1 MVRRIGITMRVSTK
15 YFNVKAVNKELLL
28 AALYNATSPTG
39 VDGFIE
45 AKNAP
50 IVLNEYSAESILYK
64 PNRPLPTLPK
74 INILYGRNIGVDF
87 SRLDKIDVDFYD
99 DGVGIYNTFD
109 MVVRDLFFN
118 GQVNSPTIKDIR
130 KEAVFLNS
138 QKVLLELADCPN
150 TLCQIKV
157 LASIYA
163 QLRSVNVDAEELK
176 KFMAMIKDFKA
187 SRDAKSK
194 KEAISRAMALIERLS
209 PV

>member
-50 IVLNEYSAESILYK
+50 IVLNEYSAETILYK
-64 PNRPLPTLPK
+64 SNRPLPK
-74 INILYGRNIGVDF
+74 IDTLYGRNIGVDF
-87 SRLDKIDVDFYD
+87 NKLDKIDVDFYD

-138 QKVLLELADCPN
+138 QKVLLELTDCPN
-150 TLCQIKV
+150 TLCQVKV
-157 LASIYA
+157 LTSIYV
-163 QLRSVNVDAEELK
+163 QLRSVDVNTEELK
-176 KFMAMIKDFKA
+176 KFIFIIKNFKA

>member
-1 MVRRIGITMRVSTK
+1 MRVSTK

-50 IVLNEYSAESILYK
+50 IVLNEYSAESILYE
-64 PNRPLPTLPK
+64 PNRPLPK
-74 INILYGRNIGVDF
+74 IDTLYGRNIGVDF
-87 SRLDKIDVDFYD
+87 NKLDRIDVDFYD

-118 GQVNSPTIKDIR
+118 GQVNSSTIKDIR

>member
-1 MVRRIGITMRVSTK
+1 MVRRIGITMRVSSK
-15 YFNVKAVNKELLL
+15 YFNAQAINKELLL

-50 IVLNEYSAESILYK
+50 IVLNEYSAESILYE
-64 PNRPLPTLPK
+64 PNRPLPK
-74 INILYGRNIGVDF
+74 IDTLYGRNIGVDF
-87 SRLDKIDVDFYD
+87 GKLEKIDVDFYD

-163 QLRSVNVDAEELK
+163 QLRSVDVDSEELK
-176 KFMAMIKDFKA
+176 KFISIIKNFKA

-194 KEAISRAMALIERLS
+194 KEAISRAMAFIERLS

>member
-50 IVLNEYSAESILYK
+50 IVLNEYSAETILYK
-64 PNRPLPTLPK
+64 SNRPLPK
-74 INILYGRNIGVDF
+74 IDTLYGRNIGVDF
-87 SRLDKIDVDFYD
+87 NKLDKIDVDFYD

-138 QKVLLELADCPN
+138 QKVLLELTDCPN
-150 TLCQIKV
+150 TLCQVKV
-157 LASIYA
+157 LTSIYA
-163 QLRSVNVDAEELK
+163 QLRSVGVDAEELK
-176 KFMAMIKDFKA
+176 KFLLIIKDFKA
-187 SRDAKSK
+187 SRDIKFK
-194 KEAISRAMALIERLS
+194 KEAISEAMAFIERLS

>member
-50 IVLNEYSAESILYK
+50 IVLNEYSAETILYK
-64 PNRPLPTLPK
+64 SNRPLPK
-74 INILYGRNIGVDF
+74 IDTLYGRNIGVDF
-87 SRLDKIDVDFYD
+87 NKLDKIDVDFYD

-138 QKVLLELADCPN
+138 QKVLLELTDCSN
-150 TLCQIKV
+150 TLCQVKV
-157 LASIYA
+157 LTSIYV
-163 QLRSVNVDAEELK
+163 QLRSVDVNTEELK
-176 KFMAMIKDFKA
+176 KFISIIKNFKA

-194 KEAISRAMALIERLS
+194 KEAISRAMAFIERLS

>member
-64 PNRPLPTLPK
+64 PNRPLPK
-74 INILYGRNIGVDF
+74 IDTLYGRNIGVDF
-87 SRLDKIDVDFYD
+87 NKLDKIDVDFYD

-138 QKVLLELADCPN
+138 QKVLLELTDCPN

-194 KEAISRAMALIERLS
+194 KEAISRAMAFIERLS

>member
-15 YFNVKAVNKELLL
+15 YFNAYAINKELLL

-50 IVLNEYSAESILYK
+50 IVLNEYSAETILYK
-64 PNRPLPTLPK
+64 PNKGLSRIDT
-74 INILYGRNIGVDF
+74 LYGRNIGVDF
-87 SRLDKIDVDFYD
+87 GKLEKVDVDFYD

-118 GQVNSPTIKDIR
+118 GQVNSSTIKDIR

-138 QKVLLELADCPN
+138 QKVLLELTDCPN
-150 TLCQIKV
+150 TLCQVKV
-157 LASIYA
+157 LMSIYA
-163 QLRSVNVDAEELK
+163 QLRSVDVDAEELK
-176 KFMAMIKDFKA
+176 KFMSIIKNFKA

-194 KEAISRAMALIERLS
+194 KETISRAMALIERLS

>member
-15 YFNVKAVNKELLL
+15 YFNAYAINKELLL

-74 INILYGRNIGVDF
+74 INTLYGRNIGVDF

-138 QKVLLELADCPN
+138 QKVLLELTDCPN
-150 TLCQIKV
+150 TLCQVKV
-157 LASIYA
+157 LTSIYA
-163 QLRSVNVDAEELK
+163 QLRSVDVDSEELK
-176 KFMAMIKDFKA
+176 KFISIIKNFKA

>member
-1 MVRRIGITMRVSTK
+1 MRVSTK

-50 IVLNEYSAESILYK
+50 IVLNEYSAETILYK
-64 PNRPLPTLPK
+64 SNRPLPK
-74 INILYGRNIGVDF
+74 IDTLYGRNIGVDF
-87 SRLDKIDVDFYD
+87 NKLDKIDVDFYD

-118 GQVNSPTIKDIR
+118 GQVNSSTIKDIR

-138 QKVLLELADCPN
+138 QKVLLELTDCPN
-150 TLCQIKV
+150 TLCQVKV
-157 LASIYA
+157 LTSIYA
-163 QLRSVNVDAEELK
+163 QLRSVGVDAEELK
-176 KFMAMIKDFKA
+176 KFLLIIKDFKA
-187 SRDAKSK
+187 SRDIKFK
-194 KEAISRAMALIERLS
+194 KEAISEAMALIERLS

>member
-50 IVLNEYSAESILYK
+50 IVLNEYSAETILYK
-64 PNRPLPTLPK
+64 SNRPLPK
-74 INILYGRNIGVDF
+74 IDTLYGRNIGVDF
-87 SRLDKIDVDFYD
+87 GKLEKIDVDFYD

-118 GQVNSPTIKDIR
+118 GQVNSSTIKDIR

-138 QKVLLELADCPN
+138 QKVLLELTDCPN
-150 TLCQIKV
+150 TLCQVKV
-157 LASIYA
+157 LTSIYA
-163 QLRSVNVDAEELK
+163 QLRSVDVDSEELK
-176 KFMAMIKDFKA
+176 KFIFIIKNFKA

>member
-1 MVRRIGITMRVSTK
+1 MRVSSK
-15 YFNVKAVNKELLL
+15 YFNAKAINKGLLL
-28 AALYNATSPTG
+28 AALYNATSPVG

-50 IVLNEYSAESILYK
+50 IVLNEASAETILYK
-64 PNRPLPTLPK
+64 PNKPLPKVDT
-74 INILYGRNIGVDF
+74 LYGRNIGVDF
-87 SRLDKIDVDFYD
+87 NKLDRIDVDFYD

-118 GQVNSPTIKDIR
+118 GQVNLPTIKDIR

-163 QLRSVNVDAEELK
+163 QLRSVDVDAEELK

-194 KEAISRAMALIERLS
+194 KEAISRAMAFIERLS

>member
-1 MVRRIGITMRVSTK
+1 MRVSSK
-15 YFNVKAVNKELLL
+15 YFNAYAINKELLL

-50 IVLNEYSAESILYK
+50 IVLNEYSAETILYE
-64 PNRPLPTLPK
+64 PNRPLPK
-74 INILYGRNIGVDF
+74 IDTLYGRNIGVDF

-138 QKVLLELADCPN
+138 QKVLLELTDCPN
-150 TLCQIKV
+150 TLCQVKV
-157 LASIYA
+157 LTSIYA
-163 QLRSVNVDAEELK
+163 QLRSVDVDSEELK
-176 KFMAMIKDFKA
+176 KFISIIKNFKA

-194 KEAISRAMALIERLS
+194 KEAISEAMTLIEHLS
-209 PV
+209 SV

>member
-1 MVRRIGITMRVSTK
+1 MRVSTK

-50 IVLNEYSAESILYK
+50 IVLDEYSAETILYK
-64 PNRPLPTLPK
+64 SNRPLPK
-74 INILYGRNIGVDF
+74 IDTLYGRNIGVDF
-87 SRLDKIDVDFYD
+87 NKLDKIDVDFYD

-157 LASIYA
+157 LTSIYA
-163 QLRSVNVDAEELK
+163 QLRSVGVDSEELK
-176 KFMAMIKDFKA
+176 KFISIIKNFKA

-194 KEAISRAMALIERLS
+194 KEAISRAMAFIERLS

>member
-50 IVLNEYSAESILYK
+50 IVLNEYSAETILYK
-64 PNRPLPTLPK
+64 SNRPLPK
-74 INILYGRNIGVDF
+74 IDTLYGRNIGVDF
-87 SRLDKIDVDFYD
+87 NKLDKIDVDFYD

-138 QKVLLELADCPN
+138 QKVLLELTDCPN

-157 LASIYA
+157 LTSIYA
-163 QLRSVNVDAEELK
+163 QLRSVDVNTEELK
-176 KFMAMIKDFKA
+176 KFISIIKNFKA

-194 KEAISRAMALIERLS
+194 KEAISRAMAFIERLS

>member
-15 YFNVKAVNKELLL
+15 YFNIKAVNKELLL

-50 IVLNEYSAESILYK
+50 IVLNEYSAETILYK
-64 PNRPLPTLPK
+64 SNRPLPK
-74 INILYGRNIGVDF
+74 IDTLYGRNIGVDF
-87 SRLDKIDVDFYD
+87 NKLDKIDVDFYD

-118 GQVNSPTIKDIR
+118 GQVNSSTIKDIR

>member
-1 MVRRIGITMRVSTK
+1 MRVSTK

-50 IVLNEYSAESILYK
+50 IVLNEYSAETILYK
-64 PNRPLPTLPK
+64 SNRPLPK
-74 INILYGRNIGVDF
+74 IDTLYGRNIGVDF
-87 SRLDKIDVDFYD
+87 NKLDKIDVDFYD

-176 KFMAMIKDFKA
+176 KFMAMIKNFKA

>member
-1 MVRRIGITMRVSTK
+1 MRVSSK
-15 YFNVKAVNKELLL
+15 YFNAYAINKELLL

-50 IVLNEYSAESILYK
+50 IVLNEYSAESILYE
-64 PNRPLPTLPK
+64 PNRPLPK
-74 INILYGRNIGVDF
+74 IDTLYGRNIGVDF

-118 GQVNSPTIKDIR
+118 GQVNSSTIKDIR

-138 QKVLLELADCPN
+138 QKVLLELTDCPN
-150 TLCQIKV
+150 TLCQVKV
-157 LASIYA
+157 LTSIYA
-163 QLRSVNVDAEELK
+163 QLRSVGVDVKELK
-176 KFMAMIKDFKA
+176 KFLLIVEDFKA
-187 SRDAKSK
+187 AKDAKSR
-194 KEAISRAMALIERLS
+194 KETVSEVMALIERLS

>member
-1 MVRRIGITMRVSTK
+1 MRVSTK
-15 YFNVKAVNKELLL
+15 YFNAYAINKELLL

-74 INILYGRNIGVDF
+74 INTLYGRNIGVDF

-118 GQVNSPTIKDIR
+118 GQVNSSTIKDIR

-138 QKVLLELADCPN
+138 QKVLLELTDCPN
-150 TLCQIKV
+150 TLCQVKV
-157 LASIYA
+157 LTSIYA
-163 QLRSVNVDAEELK
+163 QLRSVDVDSEELK
-176 KFMAMIKDFKA
+176 KFISIIKNFKA

>member
-1 MVRRIGITMRVSTK
+1 MVRRIGITMRVSSK
-15 YFNVKAVNKELLL
+15 YFNAQAINKELLL

-50 IVLNEYSAESILYK
+50 IVLNEYSAETILYK
-64 PNRPLPTLPK
+64 PNKGLPRIDT
-74 INILYGRNIGVDF
+74 LYGRNIGVDF
-87 SRLDKIDVDFYD
+87 GKLEKVDVDFYD

-118 GQVNSPTIKDIR
+118 GQVNSSTIKDIR

-138 QKVLLELADCPN
+138 QKVLLELTDCPN
-150 TLCQIKV
+150 TLCQVKV
-157 LASIYA
+157 LMSIYA
-163 QLRSVNVDAEELK
+163 QLRSVGVDAEELK

-187 SRDAKSK
+187 SRDIKSK
-194 KEAISRAMALIERLS
+194 KEAISRAMAFIERLS

>member
-1 MVRRIGITMRVSTK
+1 MRVSTK

-50 IVLNEYSAESILYK
+50 IVLNEYSAESILYE
-64 PNRPLPTLPK
+64 PNRPLPK
-74 INILYGRNIGVDF
+74 IDTLYGRNIGVDF
-87 SRLDKIDVDFYD
+87 NKLDRIDVDFYD

-118 GQVNSPTIKDIR
+118 GQVNSSTIKDIR

-138 QKVLLELADCPN
+138 QKVLLELTDCPN
-150 TLCQIKV
+150 TLCQVKV
-157 LASIYA
+157 LTSIYA
-163 QLRSVNVDAEELK
+163 QLRSVGVDAEELK
-176 KFMAMIKDFKA
+176 KFLLIIKDFKA
-187 SRDAKSK
+187 SRDIKFK
-194 KEAISRAMALIERLS
+194 KEAISEAMALIERLS

>member
-1 MVRRIGITMRVSTK
+1 MRVSTK

-50 IVLNEYSAESILYK
+50 IVLNEYSAETILYK
-64 PNRPLPTLPK
+64 SNRPLPK
-74 INILYGRNIGVDF
+74 IDTLYGRNIGVDF
-87 SRLDKIDVDFYD
+87 NKLDKIDVDFYD

-163 QLRSVNVDAEELK
+163 LHC
-176 KFMAMIKDFKA
+176 
-187 SRDAKSK
+187 
-194 KEAISRAMALIERLS
+194 LI
-209 PV
+209 

>member
-50 IVLNEYSAESILYK
+50 IVLNEYSAETILYK
-64 PNRPLPTLPK
+64 SNRPLPK
-74 INILYGRNIGVDF
+74 IDTLYGRNIGVDF
-87 SRLDKIDVDFYD
+87 NKLDKIDVDFYD

-176 KFMAMIKDFKA
+176 KFMAIIKDFKA

>member
-1 MVRRIGITMRVSTK
+1 MRVSTK

-50 IVLNEYSAESILYK
+50 IVLNEYSAESILYE
-64 PNRPLPTLPK
+64 PNRPLPK
-74 INILYGRNIGVDF
+74 IDTLYGRNIGVDF
-87 SRLDKIDVDFYD
+87 NKLDRIDVDFYD

-118 GQVNSPTIKDIR
+118 GQVNSSTIKDIR

-194 KEAISRAMALIERLS
+194 KEVISEAMALIERLS

>member
-1 MVRRIGITMRVSTK
+1 MRVSTK

-50 IVLNEYSAESILYK
+50 IVLNEYSAETILYK
-64 PNRPLPTLPK
+64 SNRPLPK
-74 INILYGRNIGVDF
+74 IDTLYGRNIGVDF
-87 SRLDKIDVDFYD
+87 NKLDKIDVDFYD

-176 KFMAMIKDFKA
+176 KFMAIIKDFKA

>member
-1 MVRRIGITMRVSTK
+1 MRVSTK
-15 YFNVKAVNKELLL
+15 YFNAYAINKELLL

-64 PNRPLPTLPK
+64 PNRPLPK
-74 INILYGRNIGVDF
+74 IDTLYGRNIGVDF
-87 SRLDKIDVDFYD
+87 NHLEKVDVDFYD

-194 KEAISRAMALIERLS
+194 KEAILRAMALIERLS

>member
-50 IVLNEYSAESILYK
+50 IVLNEYSAESILYE
-64 PNRPLPTLPK
+64 PNRPLPK
-74 INILYGRNIGVDF
+74 IDTLYGRNIGVDF
-87 SRLDKIDVDFYD
+87 NKLDRIDVDFYD

-118 GQVNSPTIKDIR
+118 GQVNSSTIKDIR

-138 QKVLLELADCPN
+138 QKVLLELTDCPN
-150 TLCQIKV
+150 TLCQVKV
-157 LASIYA
+157 LTSIYA
-163 QLRSVNVDAEELK
+163 QLRSVGVDSEELK
-176 KFMAMIKDFKA
+176 KFLLIIKDFKA
-187 SRDAKSK
+187 SRDIKFK
-194 KEAISRAMALIERLS
+194 KEAISEAMALIERLS

>member
-1 MVRRIGITMRVSTK
+1 MRVSTK

-50 IVLNEYSAESILYK
+50 IVLNEYSAETILYK
-64 PNRPLPTLPK
+64 SNRPLPK
-74 INILYGRNIGVDF
+74 IDTLYGRNIGVDF
-87 SRLDKIDVDFYD
+87 NKLDKIDVDFYD

-138 QKVLLELADCPN
+138 QKVLLELTDCPN

>member
-1 MVRRIGITMRVSTK
+1 MRVSTK

-50 IVLNEYSAESILYK
+50 IVLNEYSAETILYK
-64 PNRPLPTLPK
+64 SNRPLPK
-74 INILYGRNIGVDF
+74 IDTLYGRNIGVDF
-87 SRLDKIDVDFYD
+87 NKLDKIDVDFYD

-138 QKVLLELADCPN
+138 QKVLLELTDCPN
-150 TLCQIKV
+150 TLCQVKV
-157 LASIYA
+157 LTSIYV

>member
-1 MVRRIGITMRVSTK
+1 MRVSTK

-50 IVLNEYSAESILYK
+50 IVLNEYSAETILYK
-64 PNRPLPTLPK
+64 SNRPLPK
-74 INILYGRNIGVDF
+74 IDTLYGRNIGVDF
-87 SRLDKIDVDFYD
+87 NKLDKIDVDFYD

>member
-1 MVRRIGITMRVSTK
+1 MVRRIGIIMRVSTK

-50 IVLNEYSAESILYK
+50 IVLNEYSAETILYK
-64 PNRPLPTLPK
+64 SNRPLPK
-74 INILYGRNIGVDF
+74 IDTLYGRNIGVDF
-87 SRLDKIDVDFYD
+87 NKLDKIDVDFYD

>member
-1 MVRRIGITMRVSTK
+1 MRVSTK

-50 IVLNEYSAESILYK
+50 IVLNEYSAETILYK
-64 PNRPLPTLPK
+64 SNRPLPK
-74 INILYGRNIGVDF
+74 IDTLYGRNIGVDF
-87 SRLDKIDVDFYD
+87 NKLDKIDVDFYD

-150 TLCQIKV
+150 TLCQVKV
-157 LASIYA
+157 LTSIYA
-163 QLRSVNVDAEELK
+163 QLRSVYANTEELK
-176 KFMAMIKDFKA
+176 KFISIIKNFKA

-194 KEAISRAMALIERLS
+194 KEAISRAMAFIERLS

>member
-1 MVRRIGITMRVSTK
+1 MRVSTK

-50 IVLNEYSAESILYK
+50 IVLNEYSAETILYK
-64 PNRPLPTLPK
+64 SNRPLPK
-74 INILYGRNIGVDF
+74 IDTLYGRNIGVDF
-87 SRLDKIDVDFYD
+87 GKLEKIDVDFYD

-118 GQVNSPTIKDIR
+118 GQVNSSTIKDIR

-138 QKVLLELADCPN
+138 QKVLLELTDCPN
-150 TLCQIKV
+150 TLCQVKV
-157 LASIYA
+157 LTSIYA
-163 QLRSVNVDAEELK
+163 QLRSVGVDAEELK
-176 KFMAMIKDFKA
+176 KFLLIIKDFKA
-187 SRDAKSK
+187 SRDIKFK
-194 KEAISRAMALIERLS
+194 KEAISEAMALIERLS

>member
-50 IVLNEYSAESILYK
+50 IVLNEYSAETVLYK
-64 PNRPLPTLPK
+64 SNRPLPK
-74 INILYGRNIGVDF
+74 INTLYGRNIGVDF
-87 SRLDKIDVDFYD
+87 NKLDKIDVDFYD

>member
-1 MVRRIGITMRVSTK
+1 MVRRIGTTMRVSSK
-15 YFNVKAVNKELLL
+15 YFNAQAINKELLL

-50 IVLNEYSAESILYK
+50 IVLNEYSAESILYE
-64 PNRPLPTLPK
+64 PNRPLPK
-74 INILYGRNIGVDF
+74 IDTLYGRNIGVDF

-118 GQVNSPTIKDIR
+118 GQVNSSTIKDIR

-163 QLRSVNVDAEELK
+163 QLRSVDVDSEELK
-176 KFMAMIKDFKA
+176 KFISIIKNFKA

-194 KEAISRAMALIERLS
+194 KEVISEAMAFIERLS

>member
-1 MVRRIGITMRVSTK
+1 MRVSTK

-50 IVLNEYSAESILYK
+50 IVLNEYSAETILYK
-64 PNRPLPTLPK
+64 SNRPLPK
-74 INILYGRNIGVDF
+74 IDTLYGRNIGVDF
-87 SRLDKIDVDFYD
+87 NKLDKIDVDFYD

-118 GQVNSPTIKDIR
+118 GQVNSSTIKDIR

-138 QKVLLELADCPN
+138 QKVLLELTDCPN
-150 TLCQIKV
+150 TLCQVKV
-157 LASIYA
+157 LTSIYA
-163 QLRSVNVDAEELK
+163 QLRSVGVDAEELK
-176 KFMAMIKDFKA
+176 KFLLIIKDFKA
-187 SRDAKSK
+187 SRDIKFK
-194 KEAISRAMALIERLS
+194 KEAISEAMAFIERLS

>member
-1 MVRRIGITMRVSTK
+1 MRVSSK
-15 YFNVKAVNKELLL
+15 YFNAQAINKELLL

-50 IVLNEYSAESILYK
+50 IVLNEYSAETILYE
-64 PNRPLPTLPK
+64 PNRPLPK
-74 INILYGRNIGVDF
+74 IDTLYGRNIGVDF

-157 LASIYA
+157 LTSIYA

-176 KFMAMIKDFKA
+176 KFISIIKNFKA

-194 KEAISRAMALIERLS
+194 KGINIY
-209 PV
+209 

>member
-50 IVLNEYSAESILYK
+50 IVLNEYSAETILYK
-64 PNRPLPTLPK
+64 SNRPLPK
-74 INILYGRNIGVDF
+74 IDTLYGRNIGVDF
-87 SRLDKIDVDFYD
+87 GKLEKIDVDFYD

-138 QKVLLELADCPN
+138 QKVLLELTDCPN
-150 TLCQIKV
+150 TLCQVKV
-157 LASIYA
+157 LTSIYV
-163 QLRSVNVDAEELK
+163 QLRSVDVDAEELK
-176 KFMAMIKDFKA
+176 KFLLIIKDFKA
-187 SRDAKSK
+187 SRDIKFK
-194 KEAISRAMALIERLS
+194 KEAISEAMALIERLS

>member
-1 MVRRIGITMRVSTK
+1 MRVSTK

-50 IVLNEYSAESILYK
+50 IVLNEYSAETILYK
-64 PNRPLPTLPK
+64 SNRPLPK
-74 INILYGRNIGVDF
+74 INTLYGRNIGVDF
-87 SRLDKIDVDFYD
+87 NKLDKIDVDFYD

-209 PV
+209 PA

>member
-1 MVRRIGITMRVSTK
+1 MVRRIGITMRVSSK
-15 YFNVKAVNKELLL
+15 YFNAQAINKELLL

-50 IVLNEYSAESILYK
+50 IVLNEYSAETILYE
-64 PNRPLPTLPK
+64 PNRPLPK
-74 INILYGRNIGVDF
+74 IDTLYGRNIGVDF
-87 SRLDKIDVDFYD
+87 GKLEKIDVDFYD

-118 GQVNSPTIKDIR
+118 GQVNSSTIKDIR

-138 QKVLLELADCPN
+138 QKVLLELTDCPN
-150 TLCQIKV
+150 TLCQVKV
-157 LASIYA
+157 LTSIYA
-163 QLRSVNVDAEELK
+163 QLRSVDVDSEELK
-176 KFMAMIKDFKA
+176 KFISIIKNFKA

-194 KEAISRAMALIERLS
+194 KEVISEAMAFIERLS

>member
-50 IVLNEYSAESILYK
+50 IVLNEYSAESILYE
-64 PNRPLPTLPK
+64 PNRPLPK
-74 INILYGRNIGVDF
+74 IDTLYGRNIGVDF
-87 SRLDKIDVDFYD
+87 NKLDRIDVDFYD

-118 GQVNSPTIKDIR
+118 GQVNSSTIKDIR

-138 QKVLLELADCPN
+138 QKVLLELTDCPN
-150 TLCQIKV
+150 TLCQVKV
-157 LASIYA
+157 LTSIYA
-163 QLRSVNVDAEELK
+163 QLRSVGVDSEELK
-176 KFMAMIKDFKA
+176 KFISIIKNFKA